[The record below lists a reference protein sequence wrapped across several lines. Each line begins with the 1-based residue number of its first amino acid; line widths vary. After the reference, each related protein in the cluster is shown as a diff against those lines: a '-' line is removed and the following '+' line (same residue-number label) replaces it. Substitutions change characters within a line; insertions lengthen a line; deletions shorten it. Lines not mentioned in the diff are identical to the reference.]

1 MSEPSSSEQALGEFD
16 LISRYFAPL
25 AGPEGLHLLDDA
37 ALLRPKPG
45 YDLVFTADALVAD
58 VHFRAS
64 DPPDLIARKAL
75 RVNLSDLAAKGADP
89 LGYLLTIAWPRDTPQ
104 AVIAAFADGLA
115 ADQAEFGIK
124 LWGGDTVVSHG
135 PLCVS
140 ITAIGQV
147 PQGQMITRA
156 GARSGDLIFVT
167 GTLGDG
173 ALGLDYPDI
182 SALGLRYL
190 LPQPRLGIG
199 ANLRGVASAGL
210 DISDGLLADGGHL
223 ARASAVGLEID
234 IDRLP
239 LSADAARMISDDP
252 SLWAR
257 ILAGGD
263 DYELIFTVPADKRE
277 IAAAF
282 STEIGRAVA
291 GAGVRLWR
299 GGQPIEATDVHPD
312 ISSLGISGLG
322 ISGLGS
328 GGWQHKLGS

>member
-1 MSEPSSSEQALGEFD
+1 VSEPSSSEQALGEFD

-25 AGPEGLHLLDDA
+25 AGPEGLHLSDDA
-37 ALLRPKPG
+37 ALLRPTPG

-64 DPPDLIARKAL
+64 DPPDLIARKSL

-89 LGYLLTIAWPRDTPQ
+89 LGYLLTIAWPRGTSQ
-104 AVIAAFADGLA
+104 SVVAAFADGLA

-156 GARSGDLIFVT
+156 GARPGDLIFVT

-173 ALGLDYPDI
+173 ALGLDYPDVP
-182 SALGLRYL
+182 ALALRYL

-199 ANLRGVASAGL
+199 AKLRGVASAGL

-223 ARASAVGLEID
+223 ARASAVALELD
-234 IDRLP
+234 MDRLP
-239 LSADAARMISDDP
+239 LSVDAERLLSDDP

-257 ILAGGD
+257 ILSGGD
-263 DYELIFTVPADKRE
+263 DYELLFTVPADRRA
-277 IAAAF
+277 IAEAVGA
-282 STEIGRAVA
+282 EIGRVVA
-291 GAGVRLWR
+291 GAGVQLQRA
-299 GGQPIEATDVHPD
+299 GQPIEVTDSHSD
-312 ISSLGISGLG
+312 